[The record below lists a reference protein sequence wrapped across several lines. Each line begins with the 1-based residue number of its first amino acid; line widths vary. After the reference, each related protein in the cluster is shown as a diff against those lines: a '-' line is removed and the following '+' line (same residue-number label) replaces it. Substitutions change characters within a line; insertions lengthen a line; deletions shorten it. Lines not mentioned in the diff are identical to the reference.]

1 MIKLLNT
8 SGIKTVG
15 QLRASLE
22 SIPDSA
28 LLNIGTETDGYTVN
42 RIAYDGLSVAL
53 MTDEVGHF
61 GEEEEHD

>member
-8 SGIKTVG
+8 SNIKTVG
-15 QLRASLE
+15 QLRAALE

-28 LLNIGTETDGYTVN
+28 LLNIGTETNGYMVN
-42 RIAYDGLSVAL
+42 RIAYDGLSVAI
-53 MTDEVGHF
+53 MTGEVGNF